1 MMAAVFHF
9 QPSEIW
15 EMDASEMNFWTQ
27 EAEKICENLNRG
39 SDSTMGGQPQWPQ
52 PFQSFSHR

>member
-15 EMDASEMNFWTQ
+15 EMDASEMNFWTE
-27 EAEKICENLNRG
+27 EAEKMCENLNKDSG
-39 SDSTMGGQPQWPQ
+39 SNFAFGGQSPW
-52 PFQSFSHR
+52 SGSRSSL